1 MALTPQ
7 YLDGVSEDL
16 QAIYSDLETSIMSD
30 IARRLSKANYLTP
43 TAEWQVYKMEAMGAS
58 QQYIAEQIAKTTK
71 LSEKEVLRMFKEAGI
86 KSSVQDTALQNE
98 LIKLGKLPTDTIPL
112 TASSMF
118 TQILNANLI
127 RTNNSLKKLTGT
139 IAIDASGK
147 LNQYMDK
154 CQLMVQS
161 GAFTQDQAINQ
172 TVSKFAAAGVTAFDY
187 ASGVHTSIEAAVRR
201 ASVTGVNQA
210 TAEISFNNA
219 DALGTDL
226 VEVTSHSDARP
237 EHAEWQGKV
246 YKRTGSTDKYR
257 NLAEATGYGTGA
269 GLCGWNCRHSFYAY
283 VEGVS
288 ETLPKTKYDE
298 TTYKNEQTQ
307 RYNERQIREW
317 KKRYATKNAAGV
329 DATKENAKVAYWQ
342 AKQKE
347 FVEENNLVRLPQR
360 EKVWDKS
367 GVVKVNTTSITS
379 KAKKAYSEGSTSEK
393 IDKYI
398 KGNKAGSKSE
408 TKVVQSTSQVEE
420 KLWEIPENNNLN
432 QSETR
437 KYQSERI
444 VKK

>member
-16 QAIYSDLETSIMSD
+16 QSIYSDLETSIMSD
-30 IARRLSKANYLTP
+30 IARRLSKADYLTP

-98 LIKLGKLPTDTIPL
+98 LIKLGKLPADTIPL
-112 TASSMF
+112 TSSAMF

-139 IAIDASGK
+139 IATDATGK

-172 TVSKFAAAGVTAFDY
+172 TVSKFAADGVTAFDY

-246 YKRTGSTDKYR
+246 YKRTGSTDKYS

-269 GLCGWNCRHSFYAY
+269 GLCGWNCRHSFYAF

-307 RYNERQIREW
+307 RYNERMIRSW
-317 KKRYATKNAAGV
+317 KKRYATKEAAGV
-329 DATKENAKVAYWQ
+329 DTTQEANRVAFWQKKNADFTKEN
-342 AKQKE
+342 
-347 FVEENNLVRLPQR
+347 NLTRLYER
-360 EKVWDKS
+360 E
-367 GVVKVNTTSITS
+367 
-379 KAKKAYSEGSTSEK
+379 KAYSKNGVIRVKSGGTARTPKIEK
-393 IDKYI
+393 APVK
-398 KGNKAGSKSE
+398 
-408 TKVVQSTSQVEE
+408 TEE
-420 KLWEIPENNNLN
+420 PKFWAAPGTYDI
-432 QSETR
+432 
-437 KYQSERI
+437 
-444 VKK
+444 

>member
-7 YLDGVSEDL
+7 YLDGVSENL

-71 LSEKEVLRMFKEAGI
+71 LSEKEVLRMFKEEGI

-98 LIKLGKLPTDTIPL
+98 LIKLGKLPADTIPL
-112 TASSMF
+112 TASPMF
-118 TQILNANLI
+118 TRILNANLI

-172 TVSKFAAAGVTAFDY
+172 TVSKFAADGVTAFDY

-210 TAEISFNNA
+210 TAEISLNNA
-219 DALGTDL
+219 DALDTDL

-257 NLAEATGYGTGA
+257 NLAEVTGYGTGA
-269 GLCGWNCRHSFYAY
+269 GLCGWNCRHSFFAY

-288 ETLPKTKYDE
+288 ETLPKVKYDE

-307 RYNERQIREW
+307 RYNERQIRSW
-317 KKRYATKNAAGV
+317 KKRQATLEAGGV
-329 DATKENAKVAYWQ
+329 DSSAAKSKVSDWQ
-342 AKQKE
+342 KKQRE
-347 FVEENNLVRLPQR
+347 FLNDTGLTRQYQR
-360 EKVWDKS
+360 EK
-367 GVVKVNTTSITS
+367 I
-379 KAKKAYSEGSTSEK
+379 AK
-393 IDKYI
+393 
-398 KGNKAGSKSE
+398 
-408 TKVVQSTSQVEE
+408 
-420 KLWEIPENNNLN
+420 
-432 QSETR
+432 
-437 KYQSERI
+437 
-444 VKK
+444 